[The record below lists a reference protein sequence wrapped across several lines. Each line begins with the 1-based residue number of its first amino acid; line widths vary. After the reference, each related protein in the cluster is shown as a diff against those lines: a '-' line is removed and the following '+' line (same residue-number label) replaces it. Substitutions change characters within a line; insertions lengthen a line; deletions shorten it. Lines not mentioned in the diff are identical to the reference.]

1 MDFEKVNEIIES
13 FCEVNFSG
21 YPDEQTQKFYQGKR
35 HYSVSMKLKIKGLE
49 KNFSSYHTI
58 FYSTLFCNNYKINF
72 YDFHVYESQTPI
84 REFFGF
90 TKDDLNGW
98 AMIMIRD
105 YALRVINCED
115 EHFN

>member
-1 MDFEKVNEIIES
+1 MDFEKVNELIES

-21 YPDEQTQKFYQGKR
+21 YPDEQAQKFYRGKR
-35 HYSVSMKLKIKGLE
+35 HYSVSMKLKIKGPE
-49 KNFSSYHTI
+49 KNFYAYSTI

-115 EHFN
+115 EHLN